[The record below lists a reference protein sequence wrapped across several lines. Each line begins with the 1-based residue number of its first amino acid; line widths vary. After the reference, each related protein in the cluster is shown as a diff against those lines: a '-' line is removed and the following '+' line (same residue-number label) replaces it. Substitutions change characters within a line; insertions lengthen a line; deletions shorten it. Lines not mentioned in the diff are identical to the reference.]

1 MKKTVYH
8 GGRFGKDRVW
18 FSDNPKVAG
27 GFGKITWDNYG
38 IPQYDDYKSY
48 EIEYNNPFIMD
59 AKGENWLDIK
69 TPKKLKPYWSG
80 ETIDSNGIVD
90 ICKKLGYDCIIIKN
104 IEEGTTGAIGTDY
117 CLLNGK
123 YKNINES
130 LTNLISLALDE
141 SLNERLEKMGDCFC
155 TTSAYDIVNLLKNK
169 PKEYRILYDAKIGY
183 YLIGEAEHFI
193 HHQLMEKAFDEGLYY
208 PVKDFMQNMCGG
220 FDKYSLYSYQ
230 DLGIDG
236 YYDGED
242 DENFDPFLYYIVF
255 SPDEEWTL
263 GTDGYNK
270 RYDYPFGHV
279 FTRGCDLSEIE
290 LWDALGIPENSEKLN
305 ENVDNTMVL
314 YHGSSDP
321 IEKWEDKPTFFAD
334 SAQWAEDWAL
344 GSEYDYQI
352 YADEEPTLYTAEVT
366 MNKTYKIKDEDEYL
380 ELMDYG
386 TDHTSQINYLKK
398 QGYDSM
404 MYDGAYNTT
413 YYLVFSNKQFKITN
427 AETLDTSAC
436 EIINEFVNKGTWS
449 TSDNIYE
456 ALNRELERYL

>member
-8 GGRFGKDRVW
+8 GGRFGKDSAW

-38 IPQYDDYKSY
+38 IPQYDDYESY

-155 TTSAYDIVNLLKNK
+155 TTSAYDVVNLLKNK
-169 PKEYRILYDAKIGY
+169 PKDYRILYDRNIGY
-183 YLIGEAEHFI
+183 YFIG
-193 HHQLMEKAFDEGLYY
+193 
-208 PVKDFMQNMCGG
+208 
-220 FDKYSLYSYQ
+220 
-230 DLGIDG
+230 
-236 YYDGED
+236 DGESVTHWDMLQKAYRDAYYYNMEDFIDSLGAFENYVEVGQDGSWD
-242 DENFDPFLYYIVF
+242 DDNEIEPYLYYIVF
-255 SPDEEWTL
+255 SPDEEWEL

-279 FTRGCDLSEIE
+279 FTRGCDLSEID
-290 LWDALGIPENSEKLN
+290 LWDALGVPENSEKLN
-305 ENVDNTMVL
+305 ESVDTLNDAFWKWFGKSKMIKNGQPIVFYHRTNAVFDVFDKDFSSPLLADGFYFSTKPLSEWYGKNMMKVYLKIENPYIIEDMQNLNSVAKFVKDFSLLTEDIKNTL
-314 YHGSSDP
+314 QNYS
-321 IEKWEDKPTFFAD
+321 
-334 SAQWAEDWAL
+334 
-344 GSEYDYQI
+344 
-352 YADEEPTLYTAEVT
+352 
-366 MNKTYKIKDEDEYL
+366 DEYR
-380 ELMDYG
+380 
-386 TDHTSQINYLKK
+386 SNPNV
-398 QGYDSM
+398 S
-404 MYDGAYNTT
+404 YNG
-413 YYLVFSNKQFKITN
+413 K
-427 AETLDTSAC
+427 A
-436 EIINEFVNKGTWS
+436 
-449 TSDNIYE
+449 
-456 ALNRELERYL
+456 AL